1 MEGLRDPDL
10 NLLDLKCSKMSGLYR
25 KLMLARLRGIGIDPY
40 CNSDPENVN
49 STLLEEASDLSAS
62 NDLSSTL
69 TSELS
74 IF

>member
-10 NLLDLKCSKMSGLYR
+10 NLLDLKMFEDVRLYR

-40 CNSDPENVN
+40 CHSDPENVN

-62 NDLSSTL
+62 NDLSSIL